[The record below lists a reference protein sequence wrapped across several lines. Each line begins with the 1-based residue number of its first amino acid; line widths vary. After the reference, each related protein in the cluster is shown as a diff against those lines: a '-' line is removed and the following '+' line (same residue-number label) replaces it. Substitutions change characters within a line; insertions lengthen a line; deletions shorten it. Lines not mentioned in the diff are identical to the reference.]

1 MNSLLSVAV
10 LAVLLAVANSFA
22 LKALQKLPH
31 AVKQAP
37 RPFTTPFLRSSS
49 PSDGDASDKRPA
61 NINDPTNPAVDSD
74 GYTLYTDPETNETSR
89 VFDSLIKYPNLFT
102 IKIVGANDPDF
113 KPSMISLVNKVSE
126 VKSSS
131 TKVNGKWLSVTVNV
145 MVNNGDDLY
154 KIYEEIDKDPR
165 VKFKF

>member
-1 MNSLLSVAV
+1 
-10 LAVLLAVANSFA
+10 
-22 LKALQKLPH
+22 
-31 AVKQAP
+31 
-37 RPFTTPFLRSSS
+37 
-49 PSDGDASDKRPA
+49 
-61 NINDPTNPAVDSD
+61 
-74 GYTLYTDPETNETSR
+74 
-89 VFDSLIKYPNLFT
+89 
-102 IKIVGANDPDF
+102 
-113 KPSMISLVNKVSE
+113 MISLVNKISE

>member
-22 LKALQKLPH
+22 LNALQKLPH

-89 VFDSLIKYPNLFT
+89 GTLYCIPTVT
-102 IKIVGANDPDF
+102 
-113 KPSMISLVNKVSE
+113 SE
-126 VKSSS
+126 
-131 TKVNGKWLSVTVNV
+131 
-145 MVNNGDDLY
+145 
-154 KIYEEIDKDPR
+154 
-165 VKFKF
+165 